1 MEVQDLFATDKTVNR
16 ELEDHL
22 ESIIAFLQ
30 ENRSEMCSWETEGVY
45 RELYP
50 EDLIYCDLDGSAVHS
65 WMQMSTCLCKCF
77 CSLY

>member
-30 ENRSEMCSWETEGVY
+30 ENRSEMCS
-45 RELYP
+45 
-50 EDLIYCDLDGSAVHS
+50 
-65 WMQMSTCLCKCF
+65 
-77 CSLY
+77 